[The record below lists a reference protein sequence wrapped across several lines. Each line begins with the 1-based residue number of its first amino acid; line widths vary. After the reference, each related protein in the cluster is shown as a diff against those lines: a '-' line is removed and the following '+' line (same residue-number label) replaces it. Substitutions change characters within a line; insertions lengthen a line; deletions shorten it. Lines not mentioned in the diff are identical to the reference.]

1 MLTRFRNGEQKGSVF
16 YVTMKYPRVQCYLK
30 ILIRLAIMRRFSGTR
45 TKNYETRETVGYL
58 LRPLETVG
66 SEQSFFSLDVEDK
79 NKLVKQS
86 LFPFLG
92 GILNHFKKTTPV
104 QTRFLVDSS
113 ELRDYH
119 STAMS
124 EIRR

>member
-30 ILIRLAIMRRFSGTR
+30 ILIRLTIMPRFSGTR
-45 TKNYETRETVGYL
+45 AKNYETRETVGYL

-79 NKLVKQS
+79 NNSSNKVFSHFWGVFSTISKKLP
-86 LFPFLG
+86 LCRPDFL
-92 GILNHFKKTTPV
+92 
-104 QTRFLVDSS
+104 
-113 ELRDYH
+113 
-119 STAMS
+119 
-124 EIRR
+124 